1 MTAKENAL
9 IEKAKRVLDEIGI
22 NYKGYNIKIG
32 HEVNDLILE
41 MKPSEADVYDIFF
54 SSEIKHGRRDLISV
68 SVDRKTYKLKM
79 VTTKYN
85 MYEVPEEL
93 S

>member
-9 IEKAKRVLDEIGI
+9 IEKAKRVLDEIGLK
-22 NYKGYNIKIG
+22 YEGHEIKISY
-32 HEVNDLILE
+32 DLDPIILE
-41 MKPSEADVYDIFF
+41 MDPERANDYRIFF
-54 SSEIKHGRRDLISV
+54 SSEFKFARYNLISV
-68 SVDRKTYKLKM
+68 SVDRKTHKLKM

>member
-22 NYKGYNIKIG
+22 PYEHRTISIAY
-32 HEVNDLILE
+32 EVPDVVIE
-41 MKPSEADVYDIFF
+41 MEPEAANEYCIFF
-54 SSEIKHGRRDLISV
+54 SSDSMIGRQNLISV
-68 SVDRKTYKLKM
+68 SVDRKTHKLKM

>member
-1 MTAKENAL
+1 MTTKENEL

-22 NYKGYNIKIG
+22 KYEGHSINISYEI
-32 HEVNDLILE
+32 NPIILE
-41 MKPSEADVYDIFF
+41 MDPEIADYYDIIF
-54 SSEIKHGRRDLISV
+54 STKLEHGRMNIIGISV
-68 SVDRKTYKLKM
+68 NRKTHKLKM